1 MYPIII
7 YSSSCLSVTDALFA
21 FLPAGGKM
29 ISGSKSPEVCRT
41 LPVTRKR
48 GAMIFKQFHN
58 ESLGHASYFI
68 GSEMSGEALVLDIRR
83 DVDVYFDE
91 ARSQGMRIAYAADT
105 HQHNDY
111 VSGIREISSRMKVQL
126 FAGSNASLGYDATKL
141 NDGEK
146 FRMGEVSFEVL
157 HTPGHT
163 PEHICLVVTDL
174 SRGEE
179 PALVLSGG
187 CLLVGDVGRPDLLGG
202 TEAAAAHAVEHWHS
216 LNDRL
221 MKLPDHVEVYPTHVA
236 GSLCGGNIGS
246 RLSSTIGYERRL
258 NSWLNDLGLEKFIER
273 SVAAENLPAIPPYW
287 RHMRQLNQ
295 EGPPL
300 LGVLGE
306 PPALDVGE
314 FDRLRNEGIY
324 VLDCRSPEAFSAH
337 IPGALHAGAGTSF
350 PTWAG
355 TVLPFGQP
363 YVLVLESAKDLWN
376 TCWHLLR
383 IGYDLPHG
391 WLAGGMMAWRTSGKE
406 IGLMPILTVGGLR
419 DEMDRRKDLFVLDVR
434 QPREWAA
441 GHIPGASHI
450 AGAEISDRLAEV
462 PKGRPLAII
471 CGSGYRSSAVASL
484 LRNRGHN
491 EVYNVLGGMRAW
503 RRSGFR
509 TVR

>member
-1 MYPIII
+1 
-7 YSSSCLSVTDALFA
+7 
-21 FLPAGGKM
+21 
-29 ISGSKSPEVCRT
+29 
-41 LPVTRKR
+41 
-48 GAMIFKQFHN
+48 MIFKQFHN

-68 GSEMSGEALVLDIRR
+68 GSEMNGEALVLDTRR
-83 DVDVYFDE
+83 DVDIYFDE
-91 ARSQGMRIAYAADT
+91 ARSNGMRIAYAVDT

-111 VSGIREISSRMKVQL
+111 VSGIREISSRSQVQL
-126 FAGSNASLGYDATKL
+126 FAGSSASVGYVATIL
-141 NDGEK
+141 NDRER
-146 FRMGEVSFEVL
+146 FRMGEVSFEVI

-163 PEHICLVVTDL
+163 PEHLCLVVTDL

-179 PALVLSGG
+179 PALLLSGG

-202 TEAAAAHAVEHWHS
+202 NEAATANAGELWHT

-221 MKLPDHVEVYPTHVA
+221 MKLPDHVEVFPTHVA

-258 NSWLNDLGLEKFIER
+258 NSWLKDMSLERFVGKSIE
-273 SVAAENLPAIPPYW
+273 AENLPAIPPYW
-287 RHMRQLNQ
+287 RHMRRLNQ

-314 FDRLRNEGIY
+314 FDRLRNEGIN

-337 IPGALHAGAGTSF
+337 IPGALNAGAGTSF

-363 YVLVLESAKDLWN
+363 YVLVLERAQDLWDI
-376 TCWHLLR
+376 CWHLIR
-383 IGYDLPHG
+383 IGYDLPKG

-406 IGLMPILTVGGLR
+406 LGLMPMLTVKGLR
-419 DEMDRRKDLFVLDVR
+419 DEIDRRKDLFVLDVR
-434 QPREWAA
+434 QPREWAS
-441 GHIPGASHI
+441 GHVPGACYVT
-450 AGAEISDRLAEV
+450 GAEVSDRLSDV
-462 PKGRPLAII
+462 PKDRPIAVI

-484 LRNRGHN
+484 LSNRGYK
-491 EVYNVLGGMRAW
+491 EVYNVLGGMGAW

-509 TVR
+509 TVK